1 MEITIINSRILN
13 ECAKF
18 HTQSNKQAAKCLAEV
33 LPVSIDTLP
42 SFHPRD
48 ACTKLVSNR
57 GKMH

>member
-13 ECAKF
+13 KCAEF
-18 HTQSNKQAAKCLAEV
+18 HTQSNKLAAKCLAEV